1 MKTFLLKLCDHPVL
15 GALIGWFG
23 KSFLRHPLLFGLR
36 NPFHVSHLVIARD
49 DSHYITTPNSYLFLG
64 SPESARLTFDGSTYE
79 PEIAFLFKRLTS
91 PGDVVLDIGAN
102 VGLHT
107 VTLSKLV
114 GSGRVVAFEPVT
126 EMADTLSAN
135 CAFNRSENVTLVR
148 AALGKESGVADIM
161 VNQGDPGMEGTN
173 SMIQSVHLTNNPDRY
188 QSRQIP
194 VVRLDD
200 IAENLG
206 LRDRVNLI
214 KIDTEGFEPMVIEG
228 GLKILRATR
237 PIMIVEA
244 HSKRLEAVGLSF
256 SWYKETFPD
265 YHIFIIHAVTP
276 ANPYMRIEPL
286 HGEPPEIAVNLLLLP
301 NIKQFDLTA
310 MNKAD

>member
-1 MKTFLLKLCDHPVL
+1 MKKFILNLCDHPIL
-15 GALIGWFG
+15 GTIMGWFG
-23 KSFLRHPLLFGLR
+23 KLFLRRPLLFGLR
-36 NPFHVSHLVIARD
+36 NPFYVSHLVIERTD
-49 DSHYITTPNSYLFLG
+49 NHYITTPNSYLFIG

-79 PEIAFLFKRLTS
+79 PEIAFLFQRLTS
-91 PGDVVLDIGAN
+91 PGDIVLDIGAN

-107 VTLSKLV
+107 VALSKLV
-114 GSGRVVAFEPVT
+114 GDGRVIAFEPVT
-126 EMADTLSAN
+126 EMADALSAN

-148 AALGKESGVADIM
+148 AALGKESGVAEIM

-173 SMIQSVHLTNNPDRY
+173 SMIQSIHLTNNPDRY

-194 VVRLDD
+194 VCRLDD
-200 IAENLG
+200 VAKNLG
-206 LRDRVNLI
+206 LHDQIKLI

-228 GLKILRATR
+228 GLETLRKSR

-256 SWYKETFPD
+256 AWYQETFPD

-276 ANPYMRIEPL
+276 ANPYLRIEPL
-286 HGEPPEIAVNLLLLP
+286 HSEPPEIAVNLLLLP
-301 NIKQFDLTA
+301 RINQFDLA
-310 MNKAD
+310 AINKAD

>member
-1 MKTFLLKLCDHPVL
+1 M
-15 GALIGWFG
+15 
-23 KSFLRHPLLFGLR
+23 
-36 NPFHVSHLVIARD
+36 
-49 DSHYITTPNSYLFLG
+49 
-64 SPESARLTFDGSTYE
+64 
-79 PEIAFLFKRLTS
+79 
-91 PGDVVLDIGAN
+91 DIGAN

-107 VTLSKLV
+107 VALSKLV
-114 GSGRVVAFEPVT
+114 GNGRVVAFEPVT

-188 QSRQIP
+188 QIRQIP
-194 VVRLDD
+194 VARLDD
-200 IAENLG
+200 IAESLG
-206 LRDRVNLI
+206 LRDQVNLI

-228 GLKILRATR
+228 GLETLRATR

-256 SWYKETFPD
+256 SWYQETFPD

-276 ANPYMRIEPL
+276 ANPYLRIEPL

-301 NIKQFDLTA
+301 NIEQFDLAA
-310 MNKAD
+310 MNMAD